1 MDKFTQIS
9 NTQVVKTEALP
20 ESEQGKMSLFAFI
33 MQLVRV
39 EQEFD
44 GCLTLIEL
52 NKSDP
57 EKLEKIIAIVKE
69 VLQRAQPQIEELLQA
84 DVSTTVWLDDV

>member
-20 ESEQGKMSLFAFI
+20 ESEGKMSLFAFI